1 MLTAVVRRAAGG
13 TFRAFD
19 HTPLGAEEELRMSRV
34 HKTIKWRLVAPAYKA
49 AATAGTVV
57 ALVATVGAPWKWR

>member
-1 MLTAVVRRAAGG
+1 MFLAVARRAAGG
-13 TFRAFD
+13 LFVPP
-19 HTPLGAEEELRMSRV
+19 HTHPSGAGEENRMSRV
-34 HKTIKWRLVAPAYKA
+34 HKTIKWRLVAPAYRA